1 MRYPVAIHLAFSNGR
16 TAWLNSTVT
25 ARSG

>member
-1 MRYPVAIHLAFSNGR
+1 MQYPVAVHLAFSNGR

-25 ARSG
+25 ATQP